1 MTVPAPNLNTLTVSP
16 ELWRLL
22 ASPTS
27 TMAEIT
33 GNPAMVAE
41 CERCHQQ
48 LERLAEPCGD
58 GAVMASLA
66 NLVLVY
72 GKGEEARAKGFW
84 KVYADALA
92 NLPRAA
98 LDRACA
104 EYAKVGKFFPKPAE
118 ILELAEPHAG
128 AMRSAAFRSRRAL
141 AAPVQALPPVKK
153 ISREQYETIMAD
165 FAKRM
170 EGKDMLAR
178 TKNRMVKPSPAKLRE
193 GSQMSA
199 EMAALMERG
208 Q

>member
-1 MTVPAPNLNTLTVSP
+1 
-16 ELWRLL
+16 
-22 ASPTS
+22 
-27 TMAEIT
+27 MA
-33 GNPAMVAE
+33 A
-41 CERCHQQ
+41 
-48 LERLAEPCGD
+48 
-58 GAVMASLA
+58 LA

-141 AAPVQALPPVKK
+141 LPPPIVIEPPKK
-153 ISREQYETIMAD
+153 MPREQFDALMASFAETMK
-165 FAKRM
+165 AKDPAPKPRQRPTPS
-170 EGKDMLAR
+170 AR
-178 TKNRMVKPSPAKLRE
+178 LQE
-193 GSQMSA
+193 GSMMSA